1 MFDPNCNYC
10 ISNFWFACTFH
21 DNIRKIG
28 CPVVNCLCNSHDF
41 GISVRQGERHEN
53 LIWFFERQLEI
64 DTEKAVLTITFGVFR
79 RIICVR
85 YHRQIFFSCET
96 ISEQTGTLWVIYR
109 LGDVDD
115 NDMVAMSLQGT
126 YTEVKPLRISMCVD
140 VILQAKVI
148 RYSSLIIER
157 WMKIPTFKCRIEF

>member
-1 MFDPNCNYC
+1 M
-10 ISNFWFACTFH
+10 
-21 DNIRKIG
+21 
-28 CPVVNCLCNSHDF
+28 
-41 GISVRQGERHEN
+41 
-53 LIWFFERQLEI
+53 
-64 DTEKAVLTITFGVFR
+64 
-79 RIICVR
+79 
-85 YHRQIFFSCET
+85 
-96 ISEQTGTLWVIYR
+96 IYR

-157 WMKIPTFKCRIEF
+157 